1 VFIFAPRALTIVELA
16 LPSGY
21 GSRVAERVIEH
32 ASPMYGGAFFDE
44 LIANASDIASNRFG
58 NYVIQSFLEH
68 NPRREDCAIA
78 LLPHAKSLARTM
90 GWFVLRYSI
99 SCCDKDVQNR
109 FGAELASEHDE

>member
-1 VFIFAPRALTIVELA
+1 
-16 LPSGY
+16 
-21 GSRVAERVIEH
+21 
-32 ASPMYGGAFFDE
+32 MYGGAFFDE

-90 GWFVLRYSI
+90 GRFVLRYSI
-99 SCCDKDVQNR
+99 SCCDEDVQDL
-109 FGAELASEHDE
+109 FGAELARENDE